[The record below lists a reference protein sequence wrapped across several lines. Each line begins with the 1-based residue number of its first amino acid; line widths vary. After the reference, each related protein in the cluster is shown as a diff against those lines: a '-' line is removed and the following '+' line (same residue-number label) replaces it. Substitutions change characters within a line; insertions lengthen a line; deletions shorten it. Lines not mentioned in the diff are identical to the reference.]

1 MRIEEALESFE
12 IYLKAVENKSIKTV
26 EAYMSDLQAY
36 TSFLLERGKTKIEE
50 ISILDL
56 DAFFDQD
63 QRNHAKASCSR
74 ALSSIR
80 SFHKQAS
87 LEDASLPNPTRSYKG
102 FSASKHLP
110 VYLSVEQIKTLLDS
124 FPSDFEGIYEKT
136 ILLMLYSCGLRVS
149 ELCALQVNDIRLQER
164 IVLVK
169 HGKGDKERIVPMAL
183 ACKEQLS
190 LYLKQCRSI
199 WNTSNSSL
207 LLVNPKG
214 KAITRQFVHSMIKRK
229 VIELGFDP
237 RISAHS
243 FRHSF
248 ASHLLDGNA
257 DLRSVQEL
265 LGHSDIRTT
274 QIYTHIQND
283 RLSRAYDSYF
293 PDLDKEGE

>member
-56 DAFFDQD
+56 DAFFDQY

-110 VYLSVEQIKTLLDS
+110 DRKSV
-124 FPSDFEGIYEKT
+124 
-136 ILLMLYSCGLRVS
+136 V
-149 ELCALQVNDIRLQER
+149 
-164 IVLVK
+164 
-169 HGKGDKERIVPMAL
+169 
-183 ACKEQLS
+183 
-190 LYLKQCRSI
+190 
-199 WNTSNSSL
+199 
-207 LLVNPKG
+207 
-214 KAITRQFVHSMIKRK
+214 
-229 VIELGFDP
+229 
-237 RISAHS
+237 
-243 FRHSF
+243 
-248 ASHLLDGNA
+248 
-257 DLRSVQEL
+257 
-265 LGHSDIRTT
+265 
-274 QIYTHIQND
+274 
-283 RLSRAYDSYF
+283 
-293 PDLDKEGE
+293 